1 MKYPGQFH
9 STDKP
14 APRQILFQ
22 RANSMELSMSQAS
35 KKSSENNATDAIN
48 LLIEDHKVV
57 QKQFKEFEKLKE
69 EDGNDDAKGRIVKQV
84 CMELTIHTQIEEEIF
99 YPAVREVIGDDD
111 LMDEAEVEHMG
122 AKDTI
127 AQLEAME
134 PGDELYD
141 AKFTVLG
148 EYVAHHIKEEQD
160 EMFPKVKKAKVDTA
174 ALGVELLQRKQEL
187 QAEMG
192 IVHDEAAQ
200 GANSVEKGRQRKA
213 AARASR

>member
-1 MKYPGQFH
+1 
-9 STDKP
+9 
-14 APRQILFQ
+14 
-22 RANSMELSMSQAS
+22 MSEPS
-35 KKSSENNATDAIN
+35 KKPRRKNETDAID
-48 LLIEDHKVV
+48 LLIEDHKAV
-57 QKQFKEFEKLKE
+57 QKQFKDFEKLKQ
-69 EDGNDDAKGRIVKQV
+69 EDGDDEAKGRIVKQV
-84 CMELTIHTQIEEEIF
+84 CTELTIHAQIEEEIF
-99 YPAVREVIGDDD
+99 YPAVREAIGDDD

-122 AKDTI
+122 AKDAI
-127 AQLEAME
+127 AQLESMD

-174 ALGVELLQRKQEL
+174 ALGVELLQRKQDL

-192 IVHDEAAQ
+192 IVDDEAPE
-200 GANSVEKGRQRKA
+200 GANSAEKRRSGKA

>member
-1 MKYPGQFH
+1 
-9 STDKP
+9 
-14 APRQILFQ
+14 
-22 RANSMELSMSQAS
+22 MSSPS
-35 KKSSENNATDAIN
+35 KKPTDNQQPDAIAV
-48 LLIEDHKVV
+48 LIEDHKTV

-69 EDGNDDAKGRIVKQV
+69 ENGSANEKGDIVKQV
-84 CMELTIHTQIEEEIF
+84 CMELTIHAQIEEEIF
-99 YPAVREVIGDDD
+99 YPAIREAIGDDD

-127 AQLEAME
+127 AQLQNME

-192 IVHDEAAQ
+192 IADEVPPDAKVAAKVHA
-200 GANSVEKGRQRKA
+200 RKP
-213 AARASR
+213 AARAAR